1 MADNSNK
8 AIMTL
13 IFAFVTLLIGVSLL
27 TPVASEGLQRTSLVT
42 TTEDVDILP
51 ARNIAGLSLNNSVL
65 LTVSKNTWT
74 NVDCPMTN
82 VAVGNSTTSAFTDG
96 SDYNFTESTGK
107 FVLYNTTVTALD
119 AVNHSTVSYTYCP
132 EGYVNVGWGRTVIG
146 VVPGFFAIALLMV
159 SVGLFYSFYLQV
171 KD

>member
-1 MADNSNK
+1 
-8 AIMTL
+8 MTL

-42 TTEDVDILP
+42 TTNESVSIGT
-51 ARNIAGLSLNNSVL
+51 ARNIAGDGRSLNSSIVF
-65 LTVSKNTWT
+65 TVANEDWT
-74 NVDCPMTN
+74 NGDCQMTDII
-82 VAVGNSTTSAFTDG
+82 VGNSTGLGAFVDG
-96 SDYNFTESTGK
+96 TDYNFTESTGK
-107 FVLYNTTVTALD
+107 FVLYNTSKTWADTTNTSKVT
-119 AVNHSTVSYTYCP
+119 YTYCP
-132 EGYVNVGWGRTVIG
+132 EGYVNLAWGRTVIG